1 MLAQSQLACD
11 LLEEGIGSCISSL
24 SVWSL
29 SHARTGG
36 VGKYQLPLDPSWQ
49 PNSNEGLFPS
59 GFRGSSVEQLQ
70 LSNAVAAGGVGN
82 MVPGSV
88 VDPDPYWICIQELS
102 GSGSV
107 F

>member
-1 MLAQSQLACD
+1 M
-11 LLEEGIGSCISSL
+11 
-24 SVWSL
+24 
-29 SHARTGG
+29 
-36 VGKYQLPLDPSWQ
+36 
-49 PNSNEGLFPS
+49 
-59 GFRGSSVEQLQ
+59 EQLQ

-107 F
+107 FGIQIRIQIYTCKFRLASARLLGQRSRV